1 MVKCNGGL
9 LEEAI
14 FYDLV
19 LKPDI
24 QGFAQIAIV
33 GNDPKPFI
41 EF

>member
-1 MVKCNGGL
+1 MVKCNGRL

-19 LKPDI
+19 LKLDI
-24 QGFAQIAIV
+24 QGFTEIAIV